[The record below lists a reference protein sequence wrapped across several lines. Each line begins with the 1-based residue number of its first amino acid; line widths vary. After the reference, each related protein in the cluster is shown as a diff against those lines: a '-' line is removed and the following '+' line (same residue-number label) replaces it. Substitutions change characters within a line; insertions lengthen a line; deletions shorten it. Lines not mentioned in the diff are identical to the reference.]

1 MDEIPQRIRIATRES
16 RLAMRQ
22 TEMVAAALVGRHPAL
37 AVEIV
42 GMTTRGD
49 RVLDRPLAQVG
60 GKGLFVKELE
70 VALDE
75 GRADIAV
82 HSLKDVPMQLPGQ
95 FALRTFGAREDP
107 RDAFVSNR
115 YAAPGEL
122 PRGAVVGTSS
132 LRRESQL
139 RRAFPGLD
147 LRPLRGNV
155 NTRLAKLDAGDY
167 DAIIL
172 AMAGLS
178 RLGLGSVRDARWTAR
193 SHCRRSARACS
204 RSNTGAIATTSRACW
219 RTSRTGP
226 RPTPPVPSAPSAW
239 WWRAAARFPWARS
252 PPSPAPSSRSRASSG
267 FPMEPASCAA
277 PSPAAPRKP
286 RRSAARWEKSSSPP
300 GGARSFGP
308 RGQSRMSARRL
319 QGVGVVI
326 TRPRAAGE
334 TLAAALMREGARA
347 FVFPA
352 LAIEDMTPAPRSAA
366 AIDGLD
372 RCGLAI
378 FVSANAVEK
387 GLAAALR
394 RGPWPARTR
403 VAAIGEATAQSLRN
417 SGFASVISPRERHD
431 SEALLAL
438 PELRAVKGRASSFS
452 GARAEGSTLREA
464 LEARGARVEYVECYR
479 RVRPDVDPTGL
490 LRAWGKAKSTR

>member
-178 RLGLGSVRDARWTAR
+178 RLGLGERARCALDR
-193 SHCRRSARACS
+193 
-204 RSNTGAIATTSRACW
+204 AIAL
-219 RTSRTGP
+219 
-226 RPTPPVPSAPSAW
+226 
-239 WWRAAARFPWARS
+239 
-252 PPSPAPSSRSRASSG
+252 PAV
-267 FPMEPASCAA
+267 C
-277 PSPAAPRKP
+277 
-286 RRSAARWEKSSSPP
+286 
-300 GGARSFGP
+300 
-308 RGQSRMSARRL
+308 
-319 QGVGVVI
+319 QGV
-326 TRPRAAGE
+326 
-334 TLAAALMREGARA
+334 
-347 FVFPA
+347 
-352 LAIEDMTPAPRSAA
+352 LAIEYRRDRDDLARVLAHFE
-366 AIDGLD
+366 DG
-372 RCGLAI
+372 
-378 FVSANAVEK
+378 
-387 GLAAALR
+387 
-394 RGPWPARTR
+394 
-403 VAAIGEATAQSLRN
+403 ATAD
-417 SGFASVISPRERHD
+417 A
-431 SEALLAL
+431 
-438 PELRAVKGRASSFS
+438 
-452 GARAEGSTLREA
+452 ARAERAFGLVVEGSCEVPLGALATVAGAQLAIEGFIGLPDGTRLVRSSVSGRAAEAQALGRALGEKLLAAGGREILSA
-464 LEARGARVEYVECYR
+464 LAGNPA
-479 RVRPDVDPTGL
+479 
-490 LRAWGKAKSTR
+490 